1 MNKNYKKKV
10 IVTSLITLSPM
21 LIGLVLWNRLPD
33 TLATH
38 FGSDNIPNG
47 WSSKFTSVIG
57 IPLLLTLVQ
66 LFVSV
71 VTANDP
77 KRKNIDDKFMGLILW
92 LVPLCSLFCCFTIY
106 TTALGYAVDVPIL
119 GSILVGVI
127 FIVIGNYMHKIKQN
141 FTVGIKIPWT
151 LHSEENWNRTHRLS
165 SWMWILSG
173 IIFMVSGFLKLE
185 MIQFVSIAAAVL
197 VPMVYSFILFKKGI

>member
-1 MNKNYKKKV
+1 MNKKYKKKV

-21 LIGLVLWNRLPD
+21 IIGLLLWKQLPD

-38 FGSDNIPNG
+38 FGTDNTANG
-47 WSSKFTSVIG
+47 WSSKLMSVVG
-57 IPLLLTLVQ
+57 IPVFLTLAQ
-66 LFVSV
+66 MFVSI

-92 LVPLCSLFCCFTIY
+92 IVPVCSLFCCLTIY
-106 TTALGYAVDVPIL
+106 ARALDYPVDVAMI
-119 GSILVGVI
+119 GNILVGVI

-151 LHSEENWNRTHRLS
+151 LYSEENWNRTHRLS
-165 SWMWILSG
+165 AWLWIFSG
-173 IIFMVSGFLKLE
+173 IIFMIGGVFKLG
-185 MIQFVSIAAAVL
+185 MIQFVSVASAV
-197 VPMVYSFILFKKGI
+197 VIPVGYSFILFKKGI